1 MFPQSQIF
9 RKCDGKTF
17 SILKFYLGASCSIV
31 TFYNTTPEALD
42 DFVDTELLTPIAIS
56 GQDEEAELAANEAVQ
71 SFKAPSDWSIA
82 VQPASI
88 DENLPMT
95 PPLRLNLLD
104 DQNQKIEATGF
115 LNATYEATIIILSG
129 GLSFTADSVTVVQ
142 FNSDGQAVFDDV
154 AFTGSGDVTLQIAL
168 TSPSNTG
175 LAPFTVGPY
184 TVKDA
189 PVVDPDQQELA
200 CDITGDKIKCVA
212 NNMATSTSLL
222 MSSLDAMTNDELL
235 AVKWLIIDQNTGI
248 DSDALVPIMAKLLNL
263 ERLSLN
269 SNGLWTLH
277 PDTFNLNTKLASISL
292 HNNALQCLDG
302 VFDNLIEKD
311 ILQRIRLTQNVILNS
326 DWSTEYRYRGAD
338 EMQQFKALI
347 DANLCNA

>member
-1 MFPQSQIF
+1 M
-9 RKCDGKTF
+9 
-17 SILKFYLGASCSIV
+17 
-31 TFYNTTPEALD
+31 
-42 DFVDTELLTPIAIS
+42 LTPIAIS

-71 SFKAPSDWSIA
+71 SFKAPSDWLIA

-95 PPLRLNLLD
+95 PPLRLNLMD

-115 LNATYEATIIILSG
+115 LNATYEATITILSG
-129 GLSFTADSVTVVQ
+129 SLSFTAASTTVVQ

-154 AFTGSGDVTLQIAL
+154 AFTGSGDVTLQVAL

-189 PVVDPDQQELA
+189 PVVDPNQPETA

-222 MSSLDAMTNDELL
+222 MSSLDSMTNEELL

-326 DWSTEYRYRGAD
+326 DWSAEYRYRGAE